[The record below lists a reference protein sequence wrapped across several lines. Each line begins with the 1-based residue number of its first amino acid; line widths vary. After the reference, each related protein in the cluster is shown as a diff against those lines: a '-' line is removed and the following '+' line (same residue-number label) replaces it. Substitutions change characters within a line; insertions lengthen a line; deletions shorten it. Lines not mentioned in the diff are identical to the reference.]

1 MWDLVGDWG
10 LGDFA
15 GVDLLSRNRVLIEKD
30 DGLSGGAQT
39 EMYNE
44 LNRYLPDDS
53 KVVKMLYKPAAQ
65 GLFGTVIRRAKM
77 MGFTKKYFRTMFNK
91 AKQIR

>member
-1 MWDLVGDWG
+1 ML
-10 LGDFA
+10 
-15 GVDLLSRNRVLIEKD
+15 D
-30 DGLSGGAQT
+30 DGIDEDEILKWCNETAQT

-44 LNRYLPDDS
+44 LNKYLPDDS

-77 MGFTKKYFRTMFNK
+77 MGFTKKYFRTVFNK